1 MSDIL
6 DLNKDA
12 PLLDL
17 TKAAPTLQT
26 LRARLNWGMHPVHGA
41 SLTDGFDL
49 DIFSFVLNASEKI
62 GGGADVVFFNN
73 KVHCD
78 RAIVLPQDN
87 RTGGEEYCDYTFDR
101 LPLDRRH
108 IDVYVCIHEAA
119 KRGQHFGMMADARLT
134 LEADGELI
142 QAYAVSDYAG
152 MTMLHAGRLSRT
164 AGGWTF
170 QPIGEAAVAGPNDV
184 ARACM

>member
-1 MSDIL
+1 MDIL

-108 IDVYVCIHEAA
+108 IDVYV
-119 KRGQHFGMMADARLT
+119 
-134 LEADGELI
+134 
-142 QAYAVSDYAG
+142 
-152 MTMLHAGRLSRT
+152 
-164 AGGWTF
+164 
-170 QPIGEAAVAGPNDV
+170 
-184 ARACM
+184 